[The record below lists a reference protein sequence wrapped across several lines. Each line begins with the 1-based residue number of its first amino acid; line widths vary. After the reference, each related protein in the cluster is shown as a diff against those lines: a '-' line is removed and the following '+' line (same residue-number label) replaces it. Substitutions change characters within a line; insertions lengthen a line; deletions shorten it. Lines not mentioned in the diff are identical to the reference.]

1 MELMYS
7 AEKKSPTA
15 HQFAFAFASLPD
27 DNSPKVDGNEPEG
40 VLDGNSP

>member
-27 DNSPKVDGNEPEG
+27 DSSPKLDGNDPEG
-40 VLDGNSP
+40 VLDGNAL